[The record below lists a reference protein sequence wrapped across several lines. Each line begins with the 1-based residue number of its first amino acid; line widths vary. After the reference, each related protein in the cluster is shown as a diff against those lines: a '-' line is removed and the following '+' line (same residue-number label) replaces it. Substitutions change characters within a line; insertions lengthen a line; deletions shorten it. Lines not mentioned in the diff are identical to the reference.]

1 MGPADLRH
9 RGQPPG
15 LNRLA
20 VSPSHSIS
28 GDLAVRQ
35 FRGAGDERA
44 HRAGR
49 DPPRPRSLPARP
61 GPPAAGIAIP
71 ARLGRGPDDRRP
83 AGVPGGR
90 MRLRVSTF
98 DPPGQYRSTRPAR
111 VRLDEMLDCAT
122 ETLGTLRL
130 PAQVAVIGHS
140 MSALCA
146 FYLGLAHPD
155 RVAKLVLVGTPPG
168 SGMAIVRYR
177 AMPFCWPPWNPN
189 LWRIA
194 GWGILLASGHGS
206 LETHKKMDLLSERAN
221 FVNQALV
228 SPIVIEPGDR
238 HRPAPPRDR
247 WWLASRKTRVISRA
261 RELRCPTLLIVGRHD
276 PQTPVKIRKAIH
288 KGSRTPAWK
297 SSSEA
302 GTHPSWKNQS
312 DSPRSSAPSCSRRP
326 GTANRGR
333 APGTPAGSNSSHETG
348 PGGPPGPRVTGA
360 PNRLPRAVLGV
371 GTGAAVRP
379 LSRRDGRQ
387 RQRACQ

>member
-1 MGPADLRH
+1 MSEPTEPAEIHHGLALYQ
-9 RGQPPG
+9 RGQGHP
-15 LNRLA
+15 LLA
-20 VSPSHSIS
+20 LPYPHASGGGPMIDGPLVS
-28 GDLAVRQ
+28 L
-35 FRGAGDERA
+35 
-44 HRAGR
+44 
-49 DPPRPRSLPARP
+49 
-61 GPPAAGIAIP
+61 AAGC
-71 ARLGRGPDDRRP
+71 GF
-83 AGVPGGR
+83 
-90 MRLRVSTF
+90 RVSTF

-111 VRLDEMLDCAT
+111 VSLDEMLDCAT

-130 PAQVAVIGHS
+130 PARVAVIGHS

-189 LWRIA
+189 LWRMA

-206 LETHKKMDLLSERAN
+206 LQTHKKMDLLSERSN

-247 WWLASRKTRVISRA
+247 WWHAIRKTRVISRA
-261 RELRCPTLLIVGRHD
+261 SELRCPTLLIVGRHD
-276 PQTPVKIRKAIH
+276 PQTPVRISKAIH
-288 KGSRTPAWK
+288 KRVPDSSWK

-326 GTANRGR
+326 SR
-333 APGTPAGSNSSHETG
+333 ALSHHHSPDRAADSSRTTSHSG
-348 PGGPPGPRVTGA
+348 
-360 PNRLPRAVLGV
+360 
-371 GTGAAVRP
+371 
-379 LSRRDGRQ
+379 
-387 RQRACQ
+387 